1 MKKLILSVAV
11 LLTTAYHSKAQ
22 VGVGT
27 ATPDA
32 SSVLE
37 VQSSTQGMLTP
48 RMTSSQRATIS
59 TPATGLIVYQTDGT
73 AGFYYYTGSA
83 WVLLLNGESALNAN
97 NISTGTV
104 APARLG
110 TGTSDNTTYLR
121 GDGTWTTPASG
132 GAAPTF
138 LSKNSNYTITAA
150 DVANNLVINNSSDNV
165 VTFTLPLASSVPAGK
180 IIYFAGTSTVA
191 YQSVNVIASGSD
203 KFNGVYMGSGNSNNL
218 FSALGGYN
226 VGATSMMSDG
236 ISKWYV
242 LTLWY

>member
-1 MKKLILSVAV
+1 MKKIFLSFALISTSILSN
-11 LLTTAYHSKAQ
+11 AQ

-27 ATPDA
+27 TTPDA

-37 VQSSTQGMLTP
+37 VQSNTQGMLTP
-48 RMTSSQRATIS
+48 RMTSAQRAAIS

-83 WVLLLNGESALNAN
+83 WVVLINGESALNAN

-121 GDGTWTTPASG
+121 GDGTWATPASG
-132 GAAPTF
+132 GATPTF

-150 DVANNLVINNSSDNV
+150 DAANNLVINNSSDHV
-165 VTFTLPLASSVPAGK
+165 VTFTLPLASSVPSGK
-180 IIYFAGTSTVA
+180 IIYFAGTSTTT
-191 YQSVNVIASGSD
+191 YQSVNVIATGSD

-218 FSALGGYN
+218 FSALNGYN

-236 ISKWYV
+236 VSKWYV
-242 LTLWY
+242 LSLWY